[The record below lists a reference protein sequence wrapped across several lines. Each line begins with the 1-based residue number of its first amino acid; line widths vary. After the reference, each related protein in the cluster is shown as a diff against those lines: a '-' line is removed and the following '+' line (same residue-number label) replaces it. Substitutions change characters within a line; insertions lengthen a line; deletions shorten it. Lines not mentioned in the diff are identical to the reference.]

1 MKNDETCLHKTCVE
15 YVRTAYPEVIIHHS
29 PNELGLRGENAARE
43 INKRKKLGMRV
54 GWPDLELFYM
64 GRVLFIELKIEKR
77 KVTKLQDECHTDL
90 TMNGFDVVV
99 IRSVV
104 DFIHLVDRWV
114 RLSNYRVSVREFR
127 KMQEKSENKA

>member
-1 MKNDETCLHKTCVE
+1 MKNDETYLHKTCVE

-90 TMNGFDVVV
+90 AMNGFDVVV

-127 KMQEKSENKA
+127 KMQEKSEK

>member
-1 MKNDETCLHKTCVE
+1 MKNDEVYLHKTCVE

-64 GRVLFIELKIEKR
+64 GRVLFVELKIEKR
-77 KVTKLQDECHTDL
+77 KVTKLQNECHSDL
-90 TMNGFDVVV
+90 IMNNFPVLI
-99 IRSVV
+99 IRTLG
-104 DFIHLVDRWV
+104 DFIQYVDSWV
-114 RLSNYRVSVREFR
+114 RLSNYRVGVREFR
-127 KMQEKSENKA
+127 KMQEKSEK